1 MVAMSEQP
9 IETATLPGVHNGT
22 AGYRQN
28 RDGRAALAERAD
40 RTSDLMDPAGASL
53 LADGIGL
60 VGPAQDSRPAA
71 GISRRSEQAIRR
83 QELAGFLRSRRER
96 ILPEQVGLPPA
107 TRRRTPGLRREEVA
121 TLAGVGVTW
130 YTWLEQ
136 GRDINAS
143 TQVLDAVARTLLLD
157 PHERDHLFRLADAP
171 DGSPQAEC
179 ATLPPTAQLLLDQLE
194 PYPAC
199 IRNARY
205 DILAW
210 NEAYDRLMGP
220 LADLPYEDRNSLWRM
235 FTSPECRVATLDW
248 EEGVRRMVGEYRA
261 AMAEHVAEP
270 TWKCLVSR
278 LSKASA
284 EFAELWERHEVA
296 NPENLTKRYL
306 HREVGLLRLNYTHL
320 WLGQRLGTR
329 MTTYTPADDD
339 TRERLFRL
347 QRRYAQ
353 PQPA

>member
-1 MVAMSEQP
+1 MVPMSQQTLAD
-9 IETATLPGVHNGT
+9 TASPDLQNDT

-28 RDGRAALAERAD
+28 EAGEVAD
-40 RTSDLMDPAGASL
+40 RRAGH
-53 LADGIGL
+53 
-60 VGPAQDSRPAA
+60 
-71 GISRRSEQAIRR
+71 AIRR

-96 ILPEQVGLPPA
+96 IAPQQVGLPPA
-107 TRRRTPGLRREEVA
+107 LRRRTPGLRREEVA

-143 TQVLDAVARTLLLD
+143 PQVLDAVARTLLLD
-157 PHERDHLFRLADAP
+157 PHERDHLFRLADLP
-171 DGSPQAEC
+171 DGPSPAEC
-179 ATLPPTAQLLLDQLE
+179 KALPPTAQLLLDQLA

-210 NEAYDRLMGP
+210 NRAFDQLMGP
-220 LADLPYEDRNSLWRM
+220 LAELPYEERNSLWRL
-235 FTSPECRVATLDW
+235 FTSATCRASTLDW
-248 EEGVRRMVGEYRA
+248 EEGTRRMVAEYRA

-270 TWKCLVSR
+270 AWKCLVSR
-278 LSKASA
+278 LSKASP

-296 NPENLTKRYL
+296 SPENLTKRFL
-306 HREVGLLRLNYTHL
+306 HPEVGLLRLNYTHL

-329 MTTYTPADDD
+329 MTTYTPADEE
-339 TRERLFRL
+339 TEARLLDL
-347 QRRYAQ
+347 QRRGAGL
-353 PQPA
+353 QPA